1 MLSRKMWSIIFFEED
16 MSVAAKSKDTYDYDK
31 TCHQLTTDQGA
42 NEKPTVFPQ
51 PTSGII
57 NKKMVWTQE

>member
-1 MLSRKMWSIIFFEED
+1 

-31 TCHQLTTDQGA
+31 TCHHLTTDQGA

-51 PTSGII
+51 PITSGII
-57 NKKMVWTQE
+57 NKKMV